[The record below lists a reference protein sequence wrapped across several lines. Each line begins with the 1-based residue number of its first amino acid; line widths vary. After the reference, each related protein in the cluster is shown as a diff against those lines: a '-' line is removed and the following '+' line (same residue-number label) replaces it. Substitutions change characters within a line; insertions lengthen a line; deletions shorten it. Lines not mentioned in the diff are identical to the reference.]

1 MRGAGRAMPAAV
13 LGAAAAFALYGLFV
27 LANATYWQSVGD
39 WAGSGDYPRAIVRCV
54 GMLATAWGLWRG
66 LRWAWWIAVGLGSA
80 FVVSWLVALLLVS
93 RLSGDAPA
101 LPVPAVPTAVA
112 AALVAV
118 GVVLLLL
125 PASRAAFRP
134 REA

>member
-1 MRGAGRAMPAAV
+1 RGTARAVPAAV
-13 LGAAAAFALYGLFV
+13 HGAAAAFALYGLLV
-27 LANATYWQSVGD
+27 LGTATYWQSVGG
-39 WAGSGDYPRAIVRCV
+39 WANSDDYPRAIVRCV

-101 LPVPAVPTAVA
+101 LPIPAVPAAVA
-112 AALVAV
+112 AALVAI
-118 GVVLLLL
+118 GVALLLL
-125 PASRAAFRP
+125 PGSRAAFRP